1 MRLGIG
7 LGIGRISR
15 RKIQV
20 LQTTG
25 VKETITI
32 TRIVC
37 ASRYAPSSWEYSISN
52 AALLRVPGPGGGER
66 EGGEVEGERVGKCG
80 EEVDREIDSK
90 INGGGDNKE
99 IGTRGQ

>member
-7 LGIGRISR
+7 LEIGRISR

-25 VKETITI
+25 VKEIITI

-66 EGGEVEGERVGKCG
+66 EGREVEGERVGEGDERKVG
-80 EEVDREIDSK
+80 ESD
-90 INGGGDNKE
+90 
-99 IGTRGQ
+99 